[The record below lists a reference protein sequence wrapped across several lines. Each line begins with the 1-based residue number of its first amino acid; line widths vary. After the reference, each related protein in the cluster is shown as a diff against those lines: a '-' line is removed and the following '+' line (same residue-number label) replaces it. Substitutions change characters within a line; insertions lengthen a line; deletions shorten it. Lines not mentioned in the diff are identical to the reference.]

1 MTSCPR
7 RSSRCCAP
15 QTRRSW
21 CLKPRRA
28 HRAAR
33 CRGSGR
39 AFAAPRRAAG
49 ALGGA
54 TRSSACIFRNT
65 PSGRRAARAKPRRS
79 RAYCRP
85 CRAGRGRWSSSRAP
99 PTAARI
105 SRTGGTPPWPGRTI
119 LSRCSSPGLKTR
131 IMQCRSSRASNGRR
145 RSARRVSGIPS
156 RGSSCAGG
164 AGALRTTAA
173 AAGICSG
180 RSTPRIRTRRFSTAA
195 RAFSITRGGRAARAP
210 RAVRPR
216 Q

>member
-21 CLKPRRA
+21 CLKTRRA

-33 CRGSGR
+33 CRGFGR
-39 AFAAPRRAAG
+39 AFAAPRRAG
-49 ALGGA
+49 AASGGA

-65 PSGRRAARAKPRRS
+65 PSGRRAARARPRRS

-99 PTAARI
+99 PAAAKI

-131 IMQCRSSRASNGRR
+131 IMQTGHRMDGGGARDARAVFPLVGAAALAALVHCEQLRR
-145 RSARRVSGIPS
+145 QPGHVPPGIP
-156 RGSSCAGG
+156 RE
-164 AGALRTTAA
+164 
-173 AAGICSG
+173 SG
-180 RSTPRIRTRRFSTAA
+180 
-195 RAFSITRGGRAARAP
+195 
-210 RAVRPR
+210 
-216 Q
+216 